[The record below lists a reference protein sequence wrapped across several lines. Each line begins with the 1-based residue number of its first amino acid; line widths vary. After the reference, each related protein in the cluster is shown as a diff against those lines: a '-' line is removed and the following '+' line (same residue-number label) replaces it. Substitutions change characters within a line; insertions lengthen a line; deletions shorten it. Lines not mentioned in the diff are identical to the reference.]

1 MSKFTFKSLAT
12 QAVKAGNAA
21 KAKMDATVDAMVAD
35 GVVADFF
42 RKKDWPGLSEADR
55 IKAERFIETLNEA
68 IVASFTKSE
77 QKLLALP
84 SNAVPEDRKAM
95 RKYLQQQIGS
105 RRNDFRK
112 SFIRRT
118 EDGATGP
125 NNRTDDKTFVSER
138 LIAVKKRIEKA
149 EELPF
154 DAVNAIQKLDE
165 LMAVIGVV
173 QSIDDVI

>member
-1 MSKFTFKSLAT
+1 MSKFTFKSFAT
-12 QAVKAGNAA
+12 AAVKAGNAA
-21 KAKMDATVDAMVAD
+21 KAKMDLTIDAMVAD
-35 GVVADFF
+35 GVIVDFF
-42 RKKDWPGLSEADR
+42 KKSDWPGLSEADR
-55 IKAERFIETLNEA
+55 TKAQSFVETLNEA
-68 IVASFTKSE
+68 IVASFTKAE
-77 QKLLALP
+77 QKLLDLP
-84 SNAVPEDRKAM
+84 ANAVPEDKKAM

-118 EDGATGP
+118 EDGKTGA
-125 NNRTDDKTFVSER
+125 NTRTDDKTFVSER

-154 DAVNAIQKLDE
+154 DAVSAIAKLDE

>member
-1 MSKFTFKSLAT
+1 MYKFSFKSLAT

-21 KAKMDATVDAMVAD
+21 KAKMDLTIDAMVAD
-35 GVVADFF
+35 GVTVEFF
-42 RKKDWPGLSEADR
+42 RKKDWPELSEAGR
-55 IKAERFIETLNEA
+55 IKAESFIETLNEA
-68 IVASFTKSE
+68 IVASFTKGE
-77 QKLLALP
+77 QKLLDLP
-84 SNAVPEDRKAM
+84 ANAVPEDRKAM

-118 EDGATGP
+118 EDGKTGA
-125 NNRTDDKTFVSER
+125 NARTDDKTFVSER

-154 DAVNAIQKLDE
+154 DAVNAIAKLDE
-165 LMAVIGVV
+165 LMSIVGVV
-173 QSIDDVI
+173 TSIDDVI

>member
-1 MSKFTFKSLAT
+1 M
-12 QAVKAGNAA
+12 
-21 KAKMDATVDAMVAD
+21 
-35 GVVADFF
+35 
-42 RKKDWPGLSEADR
+42 
-55 IKAERFIETLNEA
+55 
-68 IVASFTKSE
+68 
-77 QKLLALP
+77 
-84 SNAVPEDRKAM
+84 PEDKKAM

-118 EDGATGP
+118 EDGKTGA
-125 NNRTDDKTFVSER
+125 NTRTDDKTFVSER

-154 DAVNAIQKLDE
+154 DAVSAIAKLDE

>member
-1 MSKFTFKSLAT
+1 MLKFTFKPLAT

-21 KAKMDATVDAMVAD
+21 KAKMDMTVDAMVAD
-35 GVVADFF
+35 GVQPGFF
-42 RKKDWPGLSEADR
+42 RKKDWAELSEADR
-55 IKAERFIETLNEA
+55 IKAQSFIETLNEA
-68 IVASFTKSE
+68 IVASFTKAE
-77 QKLLALP
+77 QKLLDLP
-84 SNAVPEDRKAM
+84 SNAVPEDKKAM

-118 EDGATGP
+118 EDGKTGP
-125 NNRTDDKTFVSER
+125 NSRTDDKTFVSER
-138 LIAVKKRIEKA
+138 LIAVKKRIQKA

-154 DAVNAIQKLDE
+154 DAENAIQKLDE